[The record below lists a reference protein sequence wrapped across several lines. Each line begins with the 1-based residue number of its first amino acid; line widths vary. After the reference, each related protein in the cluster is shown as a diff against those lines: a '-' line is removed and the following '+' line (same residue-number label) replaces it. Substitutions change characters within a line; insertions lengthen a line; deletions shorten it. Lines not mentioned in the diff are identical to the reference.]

1 VTLSDIGSEP
11 GSAAENPELGSAIEN
26 HEPGSAAEMDAAA
39 ENPGS
44 AAENNQAA
52 SAVENPEPGS
62 AVENHQPGSAA
73 GPETAA
79 EHHELGPTAGPEAA
93 AEHHDLDQDERAELE
108 RLRAETAETHEH
120 EAAPAPRRRHSWRS
134 PVSVVLILL
143 GCILAPVAVIGSWAS
158 LEVSNTDRYVA
169 TVEPLIHDPA
179 IQNYLTDQI
188 TTQITSRINVT
199 GVVNQAAAQ
208 LNSKGLT
215 RISSLLSQF
224 GPQISSAVNSFIYS
238 TVHSAVSSS
247 QFATIWV
254 TVNRITHQQLV
265 KVLSGQGST
274 SISIR
279 NGQITLD
286 LGPFISAA
294 KTDLIAHGFKLASQI
309 PPVHPTVVLFQAND
323 LGKAQTLYRLIKAAR
338 IVLIVL
344 VLLLLAAGVWVARNH
359 RRALV
364 GAGLGL
370 AASMLV
376 LGIGLNIG
384 RGIYLSSVP
393 AKTFPTDAAAA
404 AYDALVHFIRE
415 TLRVVLI
422 VGLVVAIG
430 AFFTGPSRAAISTRS
445 WLKSGPEWIR
455 HYGERR
461 GVSTGPVGQWTYL
474 HRRGLRIGA
483 VALFALIFVFWGE
496 PTVLV
501 VIVLV
506 ILLLVVLALI
516 ELIGRPIAEPEAAK
530 EPEVASHT

>member
-1 VTLSDIGSEP
+1 VTV
-11 GSAAENPELGSAIEN
+11 
-26 HEPGSAAEMDAAA
+26 
-39 ENPGS
+39 
-44 AAENNQAA
+44 
-52 SAVENPEPGS
+52 SAVEGEPGPSAENSELSQDKNPEPDQD
-62 AVENHQPGSAA
+62 ER
-73 GPETAA
+73 A
-79 EHHELGPTAGPEAA
+79 EASQDEHSELN
-93 AEHHDLDQDERAELE
+93 QDERAELE
-108 RLRAETAETHEH
+108 RLREETAEHH
-120 EAAPAPRRRHSWRS
+120 QQGNGQDSQGKGKARRHLSWRT
-134 PVSVVLILL
+134 PVSIVLIVL
-143 GCILAPVAVIGSWAS
+143 GCILAPVAVVASWAS

-179 IQNYLTDQI
+179 IQNYLTAEI
-188 TTQITSRINVT
+188 TDQITSRLNVT
-199 GVVNQAAAQ
+199 SVVNQAAAQ

-215 RISSLLSQF
+215 RVGSLLSQF
-224 GPQISSAVNSFIYS
+224 GSQIASSVNSFIYS
-238 TVHSAVSSS
+238 TVHSVVSSP

-254 TVNRITHQQLV
+254 TVNRATHAQLV

-286 LGPFISAA
+286 LGPFISAT
-294 KTDLIAHGFKLASQI
+294 KTDLVAKGFKLASQI
-309 PPVHPTVVLFQAND
+309 PPVHPTIVLFQAKD
-323 LGKAQTLYRLIKAAR
+323 LGKAQALYRAIKAAR

-344 VLLLLAAGVWVARNH
+344 VLLLLAGGVWAARGR
-359 RRALV
+359 RRALI

-376 LGIGLNIG
+376 LGLGLNIG

-393 AKTFPTDAAAA
+393 VHTFPTDAAAA

-415 TLRVVLI
+415 TLRVVLV

-430 AFFTGPSRAAISTRS
+430 AFFTGPSRAAIQTRS
-445 WLKSGPEWIR
+445 WIKSGPEWIR

-461 GVSTGPVGQWTYL
+461 GVSTGPVGEWTYL

-496 PTVLV
+496 PTLLV

-506 ILLLVVLALI
+506 ILLLLVLGLI
-516 ELIGRPIAEPEAAK
+516 ELIGRPPAAPEP
-530 EPEVASHT
+530 ASQAPGSASQASESATKT

>member
-1 VTLSDIGSEP
+1 MISGRQDARCPVESAEVTLSDIASEP
-11 GSAAENPELGSAIEN
+11 GSAAED
-26 HEPGSAAEMDAAA
+26 HEPTAAA
-39 ENPGS
+39 EEPTA
-44 AAENNQAA
+44 AAEEPTAA
-52 SAVENPEPGS
+52 AEDPATSTNEPTAAAEEPTAAAEDPATSANEP
-62 AVENHQPGSAA
+62 A
-73 GPETAA
+73 TAA
-79 EHHELGPTAGPEAA
+79 EDHELS
-93 AEHHDLDQDERAELE
+93 QDERAELQ
-108 RLRAETAETHEH
+108 RLRAETAEIHQQ
-120 EAAPAPRRRHSWRS
+120 EAAPKPRRRLSWRTPIS
-134 PVSVVLILL
+134 IVLIVL

-179 IQNYLTDQI
+179 IQNYLTDRI
-188 TTQITSRINVT
+188 TNQITSRINVT

-224 GPQISSAVNSFIYS
+224 GPQISSAVTSFVHS
-238 TVHSAVSSS
+238 TVHSLVSSS

-254 TVNRITHQQLV
+254 TVNRVTHQQLV

-286 LGPFISAA
+286 LGPFISSA
-294 KTDLIAHGFKLASQI
+294 KADLIAHGFKLASQV

-323 LGKAQTLYRLIKAAR
+323 LGKAQTLYRLIKAGR

-344 VLLLLAAGVWVARNH
+344 VLLLLAAGVWVARGR

-393 AKTFPTDAAAA
+393 ANTFPTDAAAA
-404 AYDALVHFIRE
+404 AYDALVRFLRE

-430 AFFTGPSRAAISTRS
+430 AFFTGPSRAAVQTRS
-445 WLKSGPEWIR
+445 ALKSGPAWIR
-455 HYGERR
+455 NYGERR
-461 GVSTGPVGQWTYL
+461 GVSTGPAGQWTYL
-474 HRRGLRIGA
+474 HRKGLRIGA

-496 PTVLV
+496 PTVV
-501 VIVLV
+501 VIIVLV
-506 ILLLVVLALI
+506 ILLLIVLGLI
-516 ELIGRPIAEPEAAK
+516 ELIGRPVAEPET
-530 EPEVASHT
+530 ASQA

>member
-11 GSAAENPELGSAIEN
+11 ASAAEN
-26 HEPGSAAEMDAAA
+26 HEPAAA
-39 ENPGS
+39 AGNPEPVS
-44 AAENNQAA
+44 ATGPEAA
-52 SAVENPEPGS
+52 AGNPEPGS
-62 AVENHQPGSAA
+62 AVESHEPVSA
-73 GPETAA
+73 T
-79 EHHELGPTAGPEAA
+79 GPEAA
-93 AEHHDLDQDERAELE
+93 AGNPEPGSAAENHEPVSATGPGAAAEHPELDQDERAELQ
-108 RLRAETAETHEH
+108 RLRTETAEMHEH
-120 EAAPAPRRRHSWRS
+120 EAAPVARRRHSWRT
-134 PVSVVLILL
+134 PVSIVLIIL

-158 LEVSNTDRYVA
+158 LEVSSTDRYVA

-188 TTQITSRINVT
+188 TSQITSRLNVT

-215 RISSLLSQF
+215 RISSLLSGF
-224 GPQISSAVNSFIYS
+224 GPQIASAVNGFIFS
-238 TVHSAVSSS
+238 TVHSAVSSP

-274 SISIR
+274 SISIK
-279 NGQITLD
+279 NGQITID
-286 LGPFISAA
+286 LGPFITAA
-294 KTDLIAHGFKLASQI
+294 KTDLIARGFKLASQI

-323 LGKAQTLYRLIKAAR
+323 LGKAQTLYRLIKAGR

-384 RGIYLSSVP
+384 RGIYLSSIP
-393 AKTFPTDAAAA
+393 SKTFPSDAAAA
-404 AYDALVHFIRE
+404 AYDALVHFLRQ
-415 TLRVVLI
+415 TLRIVLI

-430 AFFTGPSRAAISTRS
+430 AFFTGPSRAAIQTRS
-445 WLKSGPEWIR
+445 ALKSGPEWIR

-506 ILLLVVLALI
+506 ILLLVVLGLI

-530 EPEVASHT
+530 EPEVANHT

>member
-1 VTLSDIGSEP
+1 MTDHSQAPVGPDETPSGL
-11 GSAAENPELGSAIEN
+11 AAEEAELSQD
-26 HEPGSAAEMDAAA
+26 AE
-39 ENPGS
+39 G
-44 AAENNQAA
+44 
-52 SAVENPEPGS
+52 
-62 AVENHQPGSAA
+62 A
-73 GPETAA
+73 GLSP
-79 EHHELGPTAGPEAA
+79 
-93 AEHHDLDQDERAELE
+93 DERAELE
-108 RLRAETAETHEH
+108 RLRAQTAELHRQTEAGELDQQA
-120 EAAPAPRRRHSWRS
+120 EAAPGRRRHFSWRT
-134 PVSVVLILL
+134 PVSIVLIVL

-188 TTQITSRINVT
+188 TNQITSRLNVT
-199 GVVNQAAAQ
+199 GVVNQAADQ

-215 RISSLLSQF
+215 RISSLLSGF
-224 GPQISSAVNSFIYS
+224 APQIASSVTSFIHS

-254 TVNRITHQQLV
+254 TVNRVTHQQLV
-265 KVLSGQGST
+265 KVLSGQSST
-274 SISIR
+274 SITIR

-294 KTDLIAHGFKLASQI
+294 KTDLIAKGFKLASQI

-323 LGKAQTLYRLIKAAR
+323 LGKAQTLYRVIKAGR

-344 VLLLLAAGVWVARNH
+344 VLLLLAAGVWVARGH
-359 RRALV
+359 RRALI

-376 LGIGLNIG
+376 LGIGLNIA

-393 AKTFPTDAAAA
+393 ASTFPSDAAAA
-404 AYDALVHFIRE
+404 AYDALVHFLRQ
-415 TLRVVLI
+415 TLRIVLI

-430 AFFTGPSRAAISTRS
+430 AFFTGPSRAAIQTRS
-445 WLKSGPEWIR
+445 ALKSGPAWIR
-455 HYGERR
+455 NYGERR

-474 HRRGLRIGA
+474 HRKGLRIGT
-483 VALFALIFVFWGE
+483 VALLALIFVFWGT

-501 VIVLV
+501 VVVLV
-506 ILLLVVLALI
+506 ILLLVVLGLI
-516 ELIGRPIAEPEAAK
+516 ELIGRPPASAA
-530 EPEVASHT
+530 PA

>member
-1 VTLSDIGSEP
+1 VTDHSQAPVEP
-11 GSAAENPELGSAIEN
+11 NETPPGLAAEEAGLS
-26 HEPGSAAEMDAAA
+26 PGAE
-39 ENPGS
+39 E
-44 AAENNQAA
+44 
-52 SAVENPEPGS
+52 
-62 AVENHQPGSAA
+62 A
-73 GPETAA
+73 GLSP
-79 EHHELGPTAGPEAA
+79 
-93 AEHHDLDQDERAELE
+93 DERAELD
-108 RLRAETAETHEH
+108 RLRAETAELHRQ
-120 EAAPAPRRRHSWRS
+120 PAGPESPGRRRHFSWRT
-134 PVSVVLILL
+134 PVSIVLIVL

-188 TTQITSRINVT
+188 TNQITSRLNVT
-199 GVVNQAAAQ
+199 GVVNQAADQ

-215 RISSLLSQF
+215 RISSLLSGF
-224 GPQISSAVNSFIYS
+224 APQIASSVTSFIHS

-254 TVNRITHQQLV
+254 TVNRATHQQLV
-265 KVLSGQGST
+265 KVLSGQSGT
-274 SISIR
+274 SITIR

-286 LGPFISAA
+286 LGPFIAAA

-323 LGKAQTLYRLIKAAR
+323 LGKAQTLYRVIKAGR
-338 IVLIVL
+338 IILIVV
-344 VLLLLAAGVWVARNH
+344 VLLLLAAGVWVARGH
-359 RRALV
+359 RRALI

-393 AKTFPTDAAAA
+393 ASTFPSDAAAA
-404 AYDALVHFIRE
+404 AYDALIHFLRQ
-415 TLRVVLI
+415 TLRIVLI

-430 AFFTGPSRAAISTRS
+430 AFFTGPSRAAIQTRS
-445 WLKSGPEWIR
+445 ALKSGPAWIR
-455 HYGERR
+455 NYGERR

-474 HRRGLRIGA
+474 HRKGLRIGA
-483 VALFALIFVFWGE
+483 VALFALIFVFWGT

-501 VIVLV
+501 VVLLV
-506 ILLLVVLALI
+506 ILLLVVLGLI
-516 ELIGRPIAEPEAAK
+516 ELIGRPPASAA
-530 EPEVASHT
+530 PA